1 MHDIDNIMTKYNKLK
16 MKYPNIAEDMMM
28 MFFDKME
35 DVANETLDKYKYK
48 KENGHHINSEEMY
61 KKAVSLLVNADGSI
75 GPHWSLPAIKEKSGI
90 NFETKDYTVYDYAYV
105 VNMFY
110 SDYGEVFKN
119 LPPKEFCHVF
129 LKMAKLYL
137 SDEDYFGDP
146 SERAYHNAM
155 KRIEYNK

>member
-48 KENGHHINSEEMY
+48 KENGHHITTESMY
-61 KKAVSLLVNADGSI
+61 DKAVSLLVNPNGDI
-75 GPHWSLPAIKEKSGI
+75 GPKWSLKTIKEKSGI
-90 NFETKDYTVYDYAYV
+90 NFETKDYTIYDYAYV
-105 VNMFY
+105 VNMLY
-110 SDYGEVFKN
+110 SDYGSVITD
-119 LPPKEFCHVF
+119 PSCY